1 MSEYADE
8 SGESG
13 ELYASEDEAPSTPG
27 SADGAYA
34 DEGDG
39 QEVEQQPPES
49 QEEGTPQ
56 PQLPTSAAM
65 LPRDIQLKLESG
77 QYTEAQAWQ
86 AFGQRQRA
94 IAARLHTRLD
104 KITRE
109 QAVIATR
116 AEARMAKL
124 AIALGVEEAPAAG
137 DEGLEATD
145 PALAR
150 IEARLEEE
158 RKEREAAAA
167 RQRVAEETRAVES
180 YVDSDIDAVAAQ
192 VPEYYD
198 AQRFVVG
205 RALDVARGMVA
216 EQMPEL
222 SDEAVEQRAMQL
234 VEQRAAALQIE
245 AYRTRRSLGQYV
257 LGMAAQMG
265 WTPQQVAAAV
275 AEQAA
280 PPAAPPRRVDPRVAR
295 IKARM
300 DAAGPSVATSGAPI
314 AAEKTLEQALYE
326 LSDEEYDDWLS
337 KHSPTAADRARNFQ
351 NLARQASR
359 Q

>member
-13 ELYASEDEAPSTPG
+13 ELYASEDEAPAAPG
-27 SADGAYA
+27 AADGAYA
-34 DEGDG
+34 DEGAG
-39 QEVEQQPPES
+39 QDEEQQPPEP
-49 QEEGTPQ
+49 QEEGPPQ
-56 PQLPTSAAM
+56 SQLPTSAAM

-109 QAVIATR
+109 QASIASR

-137 DEGLEATD
+137 AEELEATD

-192 VPEYYD
+192 VPEYYA

-265 WTPQQVAAAV
+265 WTPQQVAAV

-280 PPAAPPRRVDPRVAR
+280 QSAAPPRRVDPRVAR